1 MAKIDSP
8 PGFNVWHA
16 LGLTPPAATSK
27 DIAFTSDQNRK
38 AWRAESDLEEIGQEE
53 FTPSSKSHSQK
64 FTKDKDGEIISAF
77 R

>member
-8 PGFNVWHA
+8 PDFNVWHA
-16 LGLTPPAATSK
+16 LSLTPPAATSK

-38 AWRAESDLEEIGQEE
+38 AWRAGSALEEIGQEE
-53 FTPSSKSHSQK
+53 FTPSFKSHSHK
-64 FTKDKDGEIISAF
+64 FTKDIDGEITSAL